1 MIDVFVTMSG
11 ATCHFTCDIT
21 MRDLMSFSR
30 AFARRNVMRMERR
43 MKRQGTWNGGLA
55 TSAVEDMAL
64 RSVMYRPNMYAYF
77 DAFVGAMRRGDVPAA
92 RCERCDR
99 PAELSGVSVLDGSF
113 LCRRCRWKRIQRL
126 EEAMQEDDECTT
138 RCCTDDGQ
146 GGDA

>member
-1 MIDVFVTMSG
+1 MRHHDEGLDVLLSCVCQAERDADGTSNETARHVEWRFGNVCRRRYG
-11 ATCHFTCDIT
+11 VAKCDV
-21 MRDLMSFSR
+21 SS
-30 AFARRNVMRMERR
+30 
-43 MKRQGTWNGGLA
+43 
-55 TSAVEDMAL
+55 
-64 RSVMYRPNMYAYF
+64 NMYAYF

-113 LCRRCRWKRIQRL
+113 LCRRCRWKRVQRL

>member
-1 MIDVFVTMSG
+1 
-11 ATCHFTCDIT
+11 
-21 MRDLMSFSR
+21 
-30 AFARRNVMRMERR
+30 MRMERR

-55 TSAVEDMAL
+55 TSAIEDMAL

-113 LCRRCRWKRIQRL
+113 LCRRCRWNRYNDSKKRCRRMTSAQHVVAQMMGQDGDGHVTETEVISVADGDFRL
-126 EEAMQEDDECTT
+126 P
-138 RCCTDDGQ
+138 
-146 GGDA
+146 